1 LCGWLVTGH
10 PTPSYGDEQE
20 DMNIIVCGGPCA
32 YGRSAAPSNAEA
44 GHAFQDHIAQVRVD
58 LLH

>member
-20 DMNIIVCGGPCA
+20 DMNINVWRTLC
-32 YGRSAAPSNAEA
+32 
-44 GHAFQDHIAQVRVD
+44 VRVGAPR
-58 LLH
+58 HQMPKRAMRFRIMSPKSV